1 MIRDLQARSWCR
13 IDVRQDMGDAGRS
26 AEDVILARE
35 LVRILCCDRGEDCD
49 NGGQQRRRRRSLHLG
64 HATSRSVRVPQ
75 ELVGRI
81 IGRDGET
88 IRNMHGRSG
97 ARIQVDHDDDDA
109 EEEEDRGIVVARGT
123 TRRVTIIGTEEGM
136 AAAME
141 MVLYLARNS
150 GADGR
155 LCALVGRDGVRR
167 GMGRR
172 SEGRKAVAGGYATAT
187 MASTPDIRT
196 LATVGNSRRS
206 ISNHRR
212 RGTPR
217 Q

>member
-1 MIRDLQARSWCR
+1 MS
-13 IDVRQDMGDAGRS
+13 
-26 AEDVILARE
+26 
-35 LVRILCCDRGEDCD
+35 
-49 NGGQQRRRRRSLHLG
+49 
-64 HATSRSVRVPQ
+64 Q
-75 ELVGRI
+75 ESVGRI
-81 IGRDGET
+81 IGTDDET

-141 MVLYLARNS
+141 MVLYLARNP

-172 SEGRKAVAGGYATAT
+172 SEGRKAGVAGGYATAT

-206 ISNHRR
+206 GSDRRHRR
-212 RGTPR
+212 LGTPC